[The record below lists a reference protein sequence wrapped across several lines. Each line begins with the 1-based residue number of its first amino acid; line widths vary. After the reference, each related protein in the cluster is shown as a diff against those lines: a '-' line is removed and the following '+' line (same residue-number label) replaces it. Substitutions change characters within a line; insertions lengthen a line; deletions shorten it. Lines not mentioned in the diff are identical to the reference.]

1 MTTACN
7 IWMICSELNWFV
19 YNPSWMLHLSEFVW
33 TLHSSMWVVFNNFL
47 LIDTTDRSKISSNKK
62 LIFIALSPYPVHLLR
77 TLPLRKFP
85 YFMRKTSLT
94 ALGSA
99 LAFSCL
105 GHQRIV
111 LTPKMWWGLL
121 CRCFS
126 DLFETYKMFYSVKFC

>member
-19 YNPSWMLHLSEFVW
+19 YNLSWMLHLSEFVW
-33 TLHSSMWVVFNNFL
+33 TLHSSVWVVFNNFL
-47 LIDTTDRSKISSNKK
+47 
-62 LIFIALSPYPVHLLR
+62 P
-77 TLPLRKFP
+77 LPLRKFP

-105 GHQRIV
+105 GYQRIV
-111 LTPKMWWGLL
+111 LTPKMWWGLF

-126 DLFETYKMFYSVKFC
+126 DLFETYKMFYSVKFVNNTALLAELPCLCCQQSLSSN